1 MFSVCVSGF
10 LNQLLKLGEVV
21 SVLMNSP
28 CEQIRS
34 DLDQSLDQDQ
44 EAQSST
50 QLSLERCPLPLILKK
65 LLLCGDETL
74 QVASAQCM
82 AAILVHSPSQY
93 CASFIQ
99 ADVPGERTCLN
110 V

>member
-1 MFSVCVSGF
+1 MFSVCASGF
-10 LNQLLKLGEVV
+10 LKQLLKLGEVV

-50 QLSLERCPLPLILKK
+50 HLSLERCSLPLILKK
-65 LLLCGDETL
+65 VFTNLP
-74 QVASAQCM
+74 
-82 AAILVHSPSQY
+82 PS
-93 CASFIQ
+93 F
-99 ADVPGERTCLN
+99 VKM
-110 V
+110 

>member
-1 MFSVCVSGF
+1 MFSVCASGF
-10 LNQLLKLGEVV
+10 LKQLLKLGEVV

-65 LLLCGDETL
+65 VFTNLPPFF
-74 QVASAQCM
+74 VKM
-82 AAILVHSPSQY
+82 
-93 CASFIQ
+93 
-99 ADVPGERTCLN
+99 
-110 V
+110 